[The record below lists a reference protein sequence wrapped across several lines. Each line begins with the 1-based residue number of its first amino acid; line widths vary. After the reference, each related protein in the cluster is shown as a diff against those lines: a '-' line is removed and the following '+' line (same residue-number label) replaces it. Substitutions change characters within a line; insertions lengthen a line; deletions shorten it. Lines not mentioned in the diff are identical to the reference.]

1 MYNTINILQRKI
13 FLKRFGCFLTLK
25 IDFENEILALF
36 DSYFGPFYKSH
47 VKFNVIFVISSI
59 MALLSNVFKNS
70 FVMMKNLHLRLAL
83 PIQLSWLLMV
93 FVMTKQIMK
102 IATLMVVI
110 AVVNASTLITAQNV
124 FVLEGH
130 KLTVHVSIDNLDTV
144 PEIID
149 SGLMCITV
157 LFQNNYLA

>member
-1 MYNTINILQRKI
+1 
-13 FLKRFGCFLTLK
+13 
-25 IDFENEILALF
+25 
-36 DSYFGPFYKSH
+36 
-47 VKFNVIFVISSI
+47 
-59 MALLSNVFKNS
+59 
-70 FVMMKNLHLRLAL
+70 
-83 PIQLSWLLMV
+83 MV

>member
-1 MYNTINILQRKI
+1 
-13 FLKRFGCFLTLK
+13 
-25 IDFENEILALF
+25 
-36 DSYFGPFYKSH
+36 
-47 VKFNVIFVISSI
+47 
-59 MALLSNVFKNS
+59 
-70 FVMMKNLHLRLAL
+70 
-83 PIQLSWLLMV
+83 MV

-110 AVVNASTLITAQNV
+110 VVVNASTLITAQNV

-130 KLTVHVSIDNLDTV
+130 KLTVHVSIDTLDTV